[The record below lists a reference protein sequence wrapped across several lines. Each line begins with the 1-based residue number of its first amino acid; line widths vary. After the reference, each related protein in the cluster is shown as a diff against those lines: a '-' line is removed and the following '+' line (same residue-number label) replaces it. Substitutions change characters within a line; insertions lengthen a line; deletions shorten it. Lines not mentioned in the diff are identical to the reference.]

1 MGQRNAGVPEVIPER
16 DIPASL
22 SSSLVSSVAVALVM
36 GLTANLA
43 HAADKKP
50 TNDKLPDWAPK
61 PKPHV
66 IEDRFRV
73 EVMGVGAG
81 LDTQLRMDPSPVT
94 AGTLLNAEDDFGL
107 DDSKLLP
114 LAEITLL
121 PGARHLIRLSGFG
134 LRRSARNTIDRT
146 IVFDDQTYLPNEQV
160 DSTLNLTMLGLTYG
174 YSIVQLRSVDI
185 ALTFGIQVLEVEA
198 NAEVKSRVIRD
209 AETGVTP
216 LPLIGVE
223 GRYDFNER
231 WSVEARLQYVSVE
244 IDDVEGSLMD
254 ARAAL
259 TWRMNPHLVFGLGY
273 RNFNVDVDSRDLDTP
288 GIFELDMAGPLL
300 FLRASL

>member
-1 MGQRNAGVPEVIPER
+1 
-16 DIPASL
+16 
-22 SSSLVSSVAVALVM
+22 M
-36 GLTANLA
+36 GLAVNVA
-43 HAADKKP
+43 HAAEKKP
-50 TNDKLPDWAPK
+50 VNDKLPDWAPQ

-66 IEDRFRV
+66 IEDRFRA

-81 LDTQLRMDPSPVT
+81 LDTRLRLDPSPVT
-94 AGTLLNAEDDFGL
+94 AGTLLNAEDDLGL
-107 DDSKLLP
+107 DDTKLLP

-121 PGARHLIRLSGFG
+121 PGERHLVRLSGFG
-134 LRRSARNTIDRT
+134 LRRSASKIIERT

-174 YSIVQLRSVDI
+174 YSIVRARSVDI

-198 NAEVKSRVIRD
+198 NAVVKNRVIRE

-216 LPLIGVE
+216 LPLIGIE
-223 GRYDFNER
+223 GRYDFNNR
-231 WSVEARLQYVSVE
+231 WSVEGRLQYVSVE
-244 IDDVEGSLMD
+244 IDDVDGSLMD
-254 ARAAL
+254 ARVAL

-288 GIFELDMAGPLL
+288 GLFELEMAGPLL

>member
-1 MGQRNAGVPEVIPER
+1 VISERN
-16 DIPASL
+16 IPA
-22 SSSLVSSVAVALVM
+22 SLVSSVVVALII
-36 GLTANLA
+36 GLTGNLA
-43 HAADKKP
+43 QAAESRP

-73 EVMGVGAG
+73 EVMGVRAG

-94 AGTLLNAEDDFGL
+94 TGTLLSAEDDLDL

-121 PGARHLIRLSGFG
+121 PGERHLVRLSGFS
-134 LRRSARNTIDRT
+134 LRRSASNTIART
-146 IVFDDQTYLPNEQV
+146 IVFDDQTYLPGEQV

-174 YSIVQLRSVDI
+174 YSIVKARNIDV
-185 ALTFGIQVLEVEA
+185 ALSFGIQVLEVEA
-198 NAEVKSRVIRD
+198 NAVVRSRVVRD

-216 LPLIGVE
+216 LPLIGFE
-223 GRYDFNER
+223 GRYDFNDR
-231 WSVEARLQYVSVE
+231 WSVEARLQYISVE

-259 TWRMNPHLVFGLGY
+259 TWRMNPHLAIGLGY

-288 GIFELDMAGPLL
+288 GVFELDMAGPLL

>member
-1 MGQRNAGVPEVIPER
+1 M
-16 DIPASL
+16 
-22 SSSLVSSVAVALVM
+22 ALVVGLSM
-36 GLTANLA
+36 SLTANIA
-43 HAADKKP
+43 HAAEKKP

-81 LDTQLRMDPSPVT
+81 LDTQVRMDPSPVT
-94 AGTLLNAEDDFGL
+94 AGTLLNAEDDLGL

-121 PGARHLIRLSGFG
+121 PGDRHLIRLSGFG
-134 LRRSARNTIDRT
+134 LRRSASKIIDRT
-146 IVFDDQTYLPNEQV
+146 IVFDDQTYQPNELV

-174 YSIVQLRSVDI
+174 YSIVQTQSVDI
-185 ALTFGIQVLEVEA
+185 ALSFGIQVLEVEA
-198 NAEVKSRVIRD
+198 NAVVRSRVVRE

-223 GRYDFNER
+223 GRYDFNDR
-231 WSVEARLQYVSVE
+231 WSVEARVQYVSVE

-259 TWRMNPHLVFGLGY
+259 TWRMNPYLALGLGY
-273 RNFNVDVDSRDLDTP
+273 RNFTVDVDSRDLDTP
-288 GIFELDMAGPLL
+288 GIFDLEMAGPLL